1 MFKIFIKLK
10 ISKVYFFFSFG
21 FHTIPIESIY
31 LILAKR
37 ISDIERKEIVY
48 DFTNNNSLEEISK
61 KYNFTKLTISRN
73 LKKSLGEDKF
83 NEIVKSNKNEKRN
96 LDSEQLIDETT
107 TDNNVK
113 GFFKELSN
121 DSFQDNTFLEIAP
134 LNLEIDNELQKDLS
148 SISIEEVEL
157 PKVVYM
163 VVDKQVELET
173 KLLREYVEWNF
184 LSEKDLSRNTI
195 EIFYDLKTAKK
206 STKKDQRVI
215 KVPNS
220 NVFKI
225 AAPILLSRGISRIVS
240 SEVLIAL

>member
-1 MFKIFIKLK
+1 MKTLL
-10 ISKVYFFFSFG
+10 FFSFS

-37 ISDIERKEIVY
+37 ISDIERKEIVF
-48 DFTNNNSLEEISK
+48 DFTNNKSLEEISK

-83 NEIVKSNKNEKRN
+83 NEIIKSNKSEKRN
-96 LDSEQLIDETT
+96 LDSEQLVEKIP
-107 TDNNVK
+107 TDNNVNR
-113 GFFKELSN
+113 FFKERSK
-121 DSFQDNTFLEIAP
+121 DSFADNTFFEIAP
-134 LNLEIDNELQKDLS
+134 FNLEIDKEPQKDFS

-163 VVDKQVELET
+163 VVNKQIELET
-173 KLLREYVEWNF
+173 KLLKEYVEWNF

-195 EIFYDLKTAKK
+195 EIFYDSKTAKR

-215 KVPNS
+215 KIPNS

-225 AAPILLSRGISRIVS
+225 TAPILLSRGISRIVS